1 MMQPIEVDEALKKM
15 AAQSVKQSEN
25 LRVTVRDLTLK
36 ALQTR
41 ELSLSQ
47 IRQVVTS
54 IAEGVNLGAAKAK
67 IDAAKPLADAL
78 KGMDDALLKAV
89 EASRIT
95 LELFTDYGVG
105 VNDSLVMV
113 ALDELERL
121 EDEFLRSVKQ
131 SADQASSNI
140 RAKWTLVLEKMK
152 PGATGTGAGV
162 TSALEAYSA
171 RAKAAMRQQRRA
183 TLKATAMMTQSFGTL
198 ASGVLVGLAEGMKR
212 TPAAKKKTRTKKKT
226 KK

>member
-1 MMQPIEVDEALKKM
+1 VKQPIVEVEVDEVLKKM
-15 AAQSVKQSEN
+15 AAESVKQGEN

-36 ALQTR
+36 ALQAR
-41 ELSLSQ
+41 ELSLAQ

-54 IAEGVNLGAAKAK
+54 ITEGINLGAVNSK
-67 IDAAKPLADAL
+67 AAKPLADAL
-78 KGMDDALLKAV
+78 AGMDDALLKAV

-95 LELFTDYGVG
+95 LELFTDHGVG

-131 SADQASSNI
+131 SAEHATKEV
-140 RAKWTLVLEKMK
+140 RAKWTPVLEKMK
-152 PGATGTGAGV
+152 PGATETGSRVA
-162 TSALEAYSA
+162 SALEEISA
-171 RAKAAMRQQRRA
+171 HAKEAVRQQRRA
-183 TLKATAMMTQSFGTL
+183 TLKATAIMTQSFGML

-212 TPAAKKKTRTKKKT
+212 APARAKKT
-226 KK
+226 KSARS

>member
-1 MMQPIEVDEALKKM
+1 MVQPIEVDEVLKKM
-15 AAQSVKQSEN
+15 ATESVKQGEN

-41 ELSLSQ
+41 ELTLDQ
-47 IRQVVTS
+47 VRQVVAS
-54 IAEGVNLGAAKAK
+54 ITEGVNVGAAKAK

-78 KGMDDALLKAV
+78 RGMDDALLKAV

-95 LELFTDYGVG
+95 LELFTDHGIGVK
-105 VNDSLVMV
+105 DSLVMV

-131 SADQASSNI
+131 SADHASSNI
-140 RAKWTLVLEKMK
+140 RAKWAPLLDKMK
-152 PGATGTGAGV
+152 PGATETGARV
-162 TSALEAYSA
+162 QSAIEQFSA
-171 RAKAAMRQQRRA
+171 HAKTAMRQQRRA
-183 TLKATAMMTQSFGTL
+183 TLKATAMMQQSFGAL

-212 TPAAKKKTRTKKKT
+212 TPPARKKT
-226 KK
+226 

>member
-1 MMQPIEVDEALKKM
+1 MMQPIEVDEVLKNM
-15 AAQSVKQSEN
+15 AAQSVKQGEN

-41 ELSLSQ
+41 ELTLDQ
-47 IRQVVTS
+47 VRQVVTS
-54 IAEGVNLGAAKAK
+54 ITEGVNLGAAKAK

-78 KGMDDALLKAV
+78 RGMDDALLKAV

-95 LELFTDYGVG
+95 LELFTDHGVG
-105 VNDSLVMV
+105 VKDSLVMV

-131 SADQASSNI
+131 SADQASSSI
-140 RAKWTLVLEKMK
+140 RSKWTPVLDKMK
-152 PGATGTGAGV
+152 PGATETGARV
-162 TSALEAYSA
+162 QSAIVEFSA
-171 RAKAAMRQQRRA
+171 HAKAAMRQQRRA
-183 TLKATAMMTQSFGTL
+183 TLKATAMMQQSFGAL

-212 TPAAKKKTRTKKKT
+212 TPAAKKKTKKK
-226 KK
+226 

>member
-1 MMQPIEVDEALKKM
+1 MKQPIVEVDEVLKKM
-15 AAQSVKQSEN
+15 ASESVKQGEN

-54 IAEGVNLGAAKAK
+54 ITEGINLGAAKSK
-67 IDAAKPLADAL
+67 LDVGKPLAEAL
-78 KGMDDALLKAV
+78 AGMDDALLKAV

-95 LELFTDYGVG
+95 LELFTDHGMTI
-105 VNDSLVMV
+105 NDSLVMV

-131 SADQASSNI
+131 SAEHASKEV
-140 RAKWTLVLEKMK
+140 RAKWTPVLEKMK
-152 PGATGTGAGV
+152 PGATETGSRV
-162 TSALEAYSA
+162 TSAIEEVSA
-171 RAKAAMRQQRRA
+171 HAKNAVRQQRRA
-183 TLKATAMMTQSFGTL
+183 TLKATAILTQSFGTL
-198 ASGVLVGLAEGMKR
+198 ASGVLVGLAEGIKR
-212 TPAAKKKTRTKKKT
+212 TPAAAKKGKSARS
-226 KK
+226 

>member
-1 MMQPIEVDEALKKM
+1 MKQPIIEIDEVLKKM
-15 AAQSVKQSEN
+15 AAESVKQGEN

-41 ELSLSQ
+41 ELSLAQ

-54 IAEGVNLGAAKAK
+54 ITEGINLGAAKSKLQAG
-67 IDAAKPLADAL
+67 KPLADAL
-78 KGMDDALLKAV
+78 AGMDDALLKAV

-95 LELFTDYGVG
+95 LELFTDQGVG
-105 VNDSLVMV
+105 VDESLVIV

-131 SADQASSNI
+131 SAARATKDV
-140 RAKWTLVLEKMK
+140 RAKWTPVLEKMK
-152 PGATGTGAGV
+152 PGATETGSRVA
-162 TSALEAYSA
+162 SAIEEISA
-171 RAKAAMRQQRRA
+171 HAKETMRQRRRA
-183 TLKATAMMTQSFGTL
+183 TLKATAIMQQSFGTL

-212 TPAAKKKTRTKKKT
+212 APGGTKKRKPARS
-226 KK
+226 

>member
-1 MMQPIEVDEALKKM
+1 MMQPIEVDEVLKNM
-15 AAQSVKQSEN
+15 AAQSVKQGEN

-41 ELSLSQ
+41 ELTLDQ
-47 IRQVVTS
+47 VRQVVTS
-54 IAEGVNLGAAKAK
+54 ITEGVNLGAAKAK

-78 KGMDDALLKAV
+78 RGMDDALLKAV

-95 LELFTDYGVG
+95 LELFTDHGVG
-105 VNDSLVMV
+105 VKDSLVMV

-131 SADQASSNI
+131 SADQASSSI
-140 RAKWTLVLEKMK
+140 RSKWTPVLDKMK
-152 PGATGTGAGV
+152 PGATETGARV
-162 TSALEAYSA
+162 QSAIVEFSA
-171 RAKAAMRQQRRA
+171 HAKAAMRQQRRA
-183 TLKATAMMTQSFGTL
+183 TLKATAMMQQSFGAL

-212 TPAAKKKTRTKKKT
+212 TPVPKKKKKK
-226 KK
+226 K

>member
-1 MMQPIEVDEALKKM
+1 MMQPIEVDEVLKKM
-15 AAQSVKQSEN
+15 AAESVKQGEN

-41 ELSLSQ
+41 ELTLEQ
-47 IRQVVTS
+47 VRQVVASVT
-54 IAEGVNLGAAKAK
+54 EGVNVGAAKAK

-95 LELFTDYGVG
+95 LELFTDHGVG
-105 VNDSLVMV
+105 VKDSLVMV
-113 ALDELERL
+113 ALDELEHL

-131 SADQASSNI
+131 SAEHATKDIQ
-140 RAKWTLVLEKMK
+140 AKWVPVLEKMK
-152 PGATGTGAGV
+152 PGATETGARV
-162 TSALEAYSA
+162 QSAIEQFSA
-171 RAKAAMRQQRRA
+171 HAKEAMRKQRRA

-212 TPAAKKKTRTKKKT
+212 APLRKGKSARS
-226 KK
+226 

>member
-1 MMQPIEVDEALKKM
+1 MKQPIVEVDEVLKKM
-15 AAQSVKQSEN
+15 AAESVKQSEN

-54 IAEGVNLGAAKAK
+54 ITEGINVGAAKSK
-67 IDAAKPLADAL
+67 LEVGKPLAQAL
-78 KGMDDALLKAV
+78 AGMDDALLKAV

-95 LELFTDYGVG
+95 LELFTDHGVG
-105 VNDSLVMV
+105 IKDSLMMV

-121 EDEFLRSVKQ
+121 EDEFLSTVKQ
-131 SADQASSNI
+131 SAEHASKDV
-140 RAKWTLVLEKMK
+140 RAKWTPVLEKMK
-152 PGATGTGAGV
+152 PGATETGSRVATAIEEV
-162 TSALEAYSA
+162 SAH
-171 RAKAAMRQQRRA
+171 AKTAVRQQRRA
-183 TLKATAMMTQSFGTL
+183 TLKATAIMTQSFGTL

-212 TPAAKKKTRTKKKT
+212 TPAGATKRKSARS
-226 KK
+226 

>member
-1 MMQPIEVDEALKKM
+1 MMQPIEVDEVLKKM
-15 AAQSVKQSEN
+15 AAESVKQGEN
-25 LRVTVRDLTLK
+25 LRVTMRDLTLK

-41 ELSLSQ
+41 ELTLDQ
-47 IRQVVTS
+47 VRQVVTS
-54 IAEGVNLGAAKAK
+54 ITEGVNVGAAKAK

-78 KGMDDALLKAV
+78 RGMDDALLKAV

-95 LELFTDYGVG
+95 LQLFTDHGVG

-140 RAKWTLVLEKMK
+140 RAKWTPVLEKMK
-152 PGATGTGAGV
+152 PGATETGARV
-162 TSALEAYSA
+162 TSALEEFSA
-171 RAKAAMRQQRRA
+171 HAKAAMRLQRRA
-183 TLKATAMMTQSFGTL
+183 TFKATAMMTQSFGTL
-198 ASGVLVGLAEGMKR
+198 ASGVLVGLADGMKR
-212 TPAAKKKTRTKKKT
+212 TPAAKKKKKK